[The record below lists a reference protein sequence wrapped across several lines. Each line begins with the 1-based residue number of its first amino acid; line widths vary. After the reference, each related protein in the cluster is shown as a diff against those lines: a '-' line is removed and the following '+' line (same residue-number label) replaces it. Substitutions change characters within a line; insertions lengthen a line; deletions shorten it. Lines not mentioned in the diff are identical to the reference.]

1 VKKVYDTINQYCVE
15 HELLTNGDGIV
26 IGLSGGMDSV
36 CLLQVLAALRNE
48 WQLRL
53 VCVHVH
59 HGIRGTAADEDAAFA
74 QRLAAKYN
82 ISFRL
87 YEMDIPQLAKE
98 QGLSEEEAGRNYR
111 YRCFEEVRKELN
123 FDKIAVAHHR
133 DDQAETVLWQILRG
147 SGLRGVCGMRAGRAN
162 IIRPLL
168 CLDRQQIEQIVRGNG
183 DGWREDATNREEKYT
198 RNKIRNRVFPYIE
211 QEIQPMA
218 RRHLVE
224 LAEDCQRAWDYIER
238 QMLEQYERL
247 VYRDGD
253 TFCFSVD
260 EWKKVDPYLQGQLLM
275 HIMEQVCGSRKD
287 IGRVHVDALLR
298 LAEGATGKR
307 LDLPYHMRAGK
318 DYDKIWIRVDM
329 QSNVHRNTLIP
340 LRFDER
346 TVLQDSNGQE
356 MVITLRLTQ
365 RDDLPQN
372 VPKNDCTKWFD
383 CDRMYADVLA
393 DPTEK
398 EADRGHFDRDNG
410 PVWRFPQEGDYLQL
424 TGAGGTKTLARIFID
439 AKISVDKRGSIP
451 VLAMGKHIIW
461 IPELGRVS
469 AAFYVTE
476 ATKHIIT
483 AQLAHN
489 IQTKEKG
496 GVS

>member
-1 VKKVYDTINQYCVE
+1 MKKVYDTINQYCVE

-224 LAEDCQRAWDYIER
+224 LAEDCQRAWGYIER

-253 TFCFSVD
+253 TFWFSVD
-260 EWKKVDPYLQGQLLM
+260 EWKQVDPYLQGQLLM

-329 QSNVHRNTLIP
+329 QSTVHRNTLIP

>member
-1 VKKVYDTINQYCVE
+1 MKKVYGTINQYCVE
-15 HELLTNGDGIV
+15 HELLANGDGIV

-82 ISFRL
+82 VSFRL

-111 YRCFEEVRKELN
+111 YQCFEEVRKELN

-218 RRHLVE
+218 RRHLVD

-238 QMLEQYERL
+238 QMLEQYER
-247 VYRDGD
+247 
-253 TFCFSVD
+253 
-260 EWKKVDPYLQGQLLM
+260 
-275 HIMEQVCGSRKD
+275 
-287 IGRVHVDALLR
+287 
-298 LAEGATGKR
+298 
-307 LDLPYHMRAGK
+307 
-318 DYDKIWIRVDM
+318 
-329 QSNVHRNTLIP
+329 
-340 LRFDER
+340 
-346 TVLQDSNGQE
+346 
-356 MVITLRLTQ
+356 
-365 RDDLPQN
+365 
-372 VPKNDCTKWFD
+372 
-383 CDRMYADVLA
+383 
-393 DPTEK
+393 
-398 EADRGHFDRDNG
+398 
-410 PVWRFPQEGDYLQL
+410 
-424 TGAGGTKTLARIFID
+424 
-439 AKISVDKRGSIP
+439 
-451 VLAMGKHIIW
+451 
-461 IPELGRVS
+461 
-469 AAFYVTE
+469 
-476 ATKHIIT
+476 
-483 AQLAHN
+483 
-489 IQTKEKG
+489 
-496 GVS
+496 